1 MIIMSDKVTKF
12 SSKLKIT
19 VFLRNLLT
27 ILSKLTS
34 LNWTPVNHRRVTRTP
49 RVPVL
54 IGRISRAH
62 VLKGSL
68 EMASTVRTSTSALML
83 RVVTVVRALTSGTDI
98 PVCVPVDII
107 TVQTVPLSITARR
120 TRVSTVTA
128 LLTEMHTT
136 VRATQGTPV
145 ITAKLI

>member
-1 MIIMSDKVTKF
+1 MIIISDKVTKF

-19 VFLRNLLT
+19 VFLPNLLT
-27 ILSKLTS
+27 ILSKSTS
-34 LNWTPVNHRRVTRTP
+34 LNLTLVNQRRVTRTP
-49 RVPVL
+49 RVPVS

-83 RVVTVVRALTSGTDI
+83 RVVTVVRALISGTDI
-98 PVCVPVDII
+98 PVCVPVAMI
-107 TVQTVPLSITARR
+107 TVQTAPLSITARR
-120 TRVSTVTA
+120 THVSTVIA
-128 LLTEMHTT
+128 LLTEMDTIAH
-136 VRATQGTPV
+136 VTQGTPV